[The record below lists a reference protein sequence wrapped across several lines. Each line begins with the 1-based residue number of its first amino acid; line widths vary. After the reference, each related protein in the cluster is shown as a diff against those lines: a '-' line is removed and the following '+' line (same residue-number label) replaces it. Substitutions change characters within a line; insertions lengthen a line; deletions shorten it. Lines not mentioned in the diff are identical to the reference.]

1 MGAPI
6 RIHLTPEEDAAL
18 LRVSQDPEAHPKTRR
33 WALILRLAHQ
43 GWTAPRI
50 AAFLGLDRST
60 VRLVLRRYL
69 QGGLPGLP
77 YRKPPG
83 APVKV
88 TEEVKAFLREKLAED
103 RLWTLAGL
111 QKEVEARFG
120 LRLNLSTLSRHLRA
134 MGYVW
139 KRTRY
144 VPAGKPEREEVERF
158 RAVAPPEGGT
168 HLRKQGEE
176 EAKRGPGR
184 RRGRWGIWTRRGSA

>member
-1 MGAPI
+1 MGAPL
-6 RIHLTPEEDAAL
+6 RIHLTPEEDVAL
-18 LRVSQDPEAHPKTRR
+18 LRVSQDPGAHPKTRR

-69 QGGLPGLP
+69 QAGLPGLP

-83 APVKV
+83 APIKV
-88 TEEVKAFLREKLAED
+88 TEEVKAFLREKLVED
-103 RLWTLAGL
+103 RLWTLAQL
-111 QKEVEARFG
+111 QEEVEARFG
-120 LRLNLSTLSRHLRA
+120 LHLNLSTLSRHLRA

-144 VPAGKPEREEVERF
+144 VPAGKPERAEVERF
-158 RAVAPPEGGT
+158 RRE
-168 HLRKQGEE
+168 EE

-184 RRGRWGIWTRRGSA
+184 GRERWGIWTKRGSA